1 MTDTHRIA
9 PVPVALAL
17 IDRRWPPVPAL
28 SASPGAEALSQLA
41 TDPRYLAG
49 RLQQALTVLLADP
62 APPSDALTALLSQ
75 ALADAVA
82 WRLHHGRP
90 CDQCDDALCAA
101 CSADWDQI
109 DHYHEL
115 ARALGA
121 TGTRPGRTRPL
132 PERTQ

>member
-1 MTDTHRIA
+1 MTDTPRPAA

-28 SASPGAEALSQLA
+28 SARPGAEALARLA
-41 TDPRYLAG
+41 ADPRYLAG

-62 APPSDALTALLSQ
+62 PPPSDSLTALLSQ
-75 ALADAVA
+75 ALADAVTF
-82 WRLHHGRP
+82 RLHHRGP
-90 CDQCDDALCAA
+90 CDQCDDGLCPA
-101 CSADWDQI
+101 CSADWDQA

-121 TGTRPGRTRPL
+121 TGTRPGPNPREP
-132 PERTQ
+132 Q